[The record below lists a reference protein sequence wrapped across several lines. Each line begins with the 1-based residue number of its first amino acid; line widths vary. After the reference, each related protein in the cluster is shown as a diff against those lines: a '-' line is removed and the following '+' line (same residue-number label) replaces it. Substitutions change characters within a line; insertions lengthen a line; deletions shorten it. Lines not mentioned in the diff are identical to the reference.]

1 MKKTFL
7 AFDLGAS
14 SGRGILGSFENGK
27 LTLEEVHRF
36 SNGPIEVEGSLYWD
50 INSIFAEIKI
60 GLKNALAICDD
71 ISGIAVDTWGV
82 DYVLLKEDG
91 EFARLPYHYRDS
103 RTDDVMDKVFSSS
116 ISKEDLYSITGIQTM
131 FFNTIFQLT
140 AHQNDH
146 PEDFDNSTLMLIPD
160 AITWFLSGKKS
171 CEYTEASTS
180 GLLDAN
186 RKQWDFNIID
196 ELGIPLDVFPEI
208 VDPCTSAGS
217 LTKSLKDE
225 FNCGD
230 IPVWHV
236 GSHDTASAVAAVPA
250 DANKKWAYLSCG
262 TWALIGTENDSPIL
276 NSKAMEANC
285 TNEGGLNEKIRFLTN
300 INGTWLL
307 QETRRVWNEAGKDI
321 SFAEMENIAKEAA
334 PSKFKIDPNDSL
346 FMTPG
351 DMPARIREYC
361 IKTGQGEITSD
372 AEILRTIYDSLALC
386 FKEKLDTFSKLDN
399 CTFDILYIVGGGTKD
414 RLLMQLT
421 ANAIGLPVMAGPIE
435 ATAIGNII
443 AQGIAAGVISHLDE
457 GRQVVKKS
465 FPSETFLPVSF

>member
-1 MKKTFL
+1 MKKIFL

-27 LTLEEVHRF
+27 LSLEEVHRF
-36 SNGPIEVEGSLYWD
+36 TNGPIEVDGSLFWD
-50 INSIFAEIKI
+50 INSIFAEIKT
-60 GLKNALAICDD
+60 GLKNALAICND
-71 ISGIAVDTWGV
+71 ISGIGVDTWGV
-82 DYVLLKEDG
+82 DYVLLKDDG

-103 RTDDVMDKVFSSS
+103 RTDDVMDKVFNSS

-146 PEDFDNSTLMLIPD
+146 PEDFDNSTFMLIPD
-160 AITWFLSGKKS
+160 AITRFLSGKKA

-180 GLLDAN
+180 GLLDAT

-225 FNCGD
+225 LNCGD

-250 DANKKWAYLSCG
+250 DASKKWAYLSCG

-276 NSKAMEANC
+276 NTEAMEANC

-307 QETRRVWNEAGKDI
+307 QETRRVWNEAGKGI
-321 SFAEMENIAKEAA
+321 SFAEMENIARESA

-361 IKTGQGEITSD
+361 TKTGQGEIKSD

-386 FKEKLDTFSKLDN
+386 FKEKLDKFAQLDN
-399 CTFDILYIVGGGTKD
+399 CIFDVLYIVGGGTKD

-421 ANAIGLPVMAGPIE
+421 SNAIGLPVMAGPIE
-435 ATAIGNII
+435 ATAIGNMI
-443 AQGIAAGVISHLDE
+443 AQGIAAGVIADLDE
-457 GRQVVKKS
+457 GRQVVKNS
-465 FPSETFLPVSF
+465 FPSETFLPIK